1 MKQPGRLGFQLVL
14 LWETRTSMGTFP
26 VLTQSFPLRLTGY
39 QSLEQL
45 QPIRMPQIILCVT
58 SPRSG
63 RHAYPTSQGRAAEQK
78 TCRLRTKHEKKISSK
93 QHTLTDGERHQLKS
107 NEANYNSLKAGLT
120 YHCTYLHQSTQYH
133 MVVRCKACVNVP
145 YDLSLISHPASVDI
159 KQHVYL
165 L

>member
-1 MKQPGRLGFQLVL
+1 MLIPQAKEEQQSKRLVDYAQNMK
-14 LWETRTSMGTFP
+14 
-26 VLTQSFPLRLTGY
+26 
-39 QSLEQL
+39 
-45 QPIRMPQIILCVT
+45 I
-58 SPRSG
+58 
-63 RHAYPTSQGRAAEQK
+63 
-78 TCRLRTKHEKKISSK
+78 ISSK

-133 MVVRCKACVNVP
+133 MVVRCEACVNVP